1 MLSKILFLF
10 LYLSFSI
17 ANAQQHS
24 IIVYNVD
31 QDAIIDQSNADIIR
45 PIASITK
52 LMTAIVALENYDLD
66 QIIKVTKKQTV
77 QVSELITRLL
87 VRSDNFAGEMLAK
100 NYPGGRS
107 AFITAM
113 NDRAKQFNLNN
124 TRFID
129 PSGLGIF
136 NVSTAFEIA
145 KLVAKSYSYDF
156 IRQVANKPEIITT
169 IKTKYGDKQVP
180 VYSNTS
186 RQLLVEFNNIII
198 TKTGFTSGAGRCIAM
213 MVEKNAQNTVIVIL
227 GKHTKQQRDN
237 LARQLIAGI

>member
-1 MLSKILFLF
+1 MLNKILFLF

-180 VYSNTS
+180 VYTNTS

-227 GKHTKQQRDN
+227 GKHTQQQRDN

>member
-10 LYLSFSI
+10 FYLSFSI

-31 QDAIIDQSNADIIR
+31 QDAIIDESNADIIR

>member
-31 QDAIIDQSNADIIR
+31 QDSIIDQANADIIR

-52 LMTAIVALENYDLD
+52 LMTAMVALEKYNLD
-66 QIIKVTKKQTV
+66 QIIAVTKKQSV
-77 QVSELITRLL
+77 KVSELITSLL
-87 VRSDNFAGEMLAK
+87 VRSDNYAGEILAK

-107 AFITAM
+107 AFIAAM
-113 NDRAKQFNLNN
+113 NDRAKQLKLNN

-145 KLVAKSYSYDF
+145 KLVVESYEYSF
-156 IRQVANKPEIITT
+156 IRYVANKPEVTT
-169 IKTKYGDKQVP
+169 TVKTKYGYKHIP
-180 VYSNTS
+180 VYENTS
-186 RQLLVEFNNIII
+186 KNLLLEFDNIII

-213 MVEKNAQNTVIVIL
+213 MIGKNAQNTVIVIL
-227 GKHTKQQRDN
+227 GKPTKQQRDN